1 MPEPS
6 KDAINSSDP
15 KYANGSKNVKAQQN
29 NAPFAGT
36 VATVADQQKERDR
49 KLKAAAKIDAPKQ
62 YIVRTMHTEE
72 NKKDGTT
79 KRREW

>member
-6 KDAINSSDP
+6 NSKINSSDS
-15 KYANGSKNVKAQQN
+15 KYGNGSKSAKAPQN
-29 NAPFAGT
+29 NVSFAGT

-62 YIVRTMHTEE
+62 YIVRTMHSEE
-72 NKKDGTT
+72 NNADGTT
-79 KRREW
+79 KKREW